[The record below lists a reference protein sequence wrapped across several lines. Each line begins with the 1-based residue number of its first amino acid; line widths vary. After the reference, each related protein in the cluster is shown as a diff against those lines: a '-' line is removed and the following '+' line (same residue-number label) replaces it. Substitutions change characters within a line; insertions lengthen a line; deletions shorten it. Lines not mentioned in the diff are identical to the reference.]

1 LLRGADG
8 APGRRRDRTNI
19 PFREAARRART
30 VVGAMRLGL
39 ASPVT
44 VPSAEPCAHAR
55 LRVAHRDLLSQ
66 AKSAVQTIR
75 HEMRWRLARGTR
87 PGMTALGIA
96 VVQALRSWRRGLGD
110 LRARIRF
117 PWRIEAFWVRFVHNR
132 SFVILSGAK
141 LEPMVHLPPLAGR
154 LGCIA
159 NGLGLAG
166 AGRAAGHQRPPVAA
180 PGNTAGGKVQRVGGV
195 SVLANQESVT

>member
-1 LLRGADG
+1 MPTQEIGRAPPLGAAGLSRGADG
-8 APGRRRDRTNI
+8 APGRRRDRTKI

-39 ASPVT
+39 VSPVT

-75 HEMRWRLARGTR
+75 HEIRWRLARGTR

-96 VVQALRSWRRGLGD
+96 V
-110 LRARIRF
+110 
-117 PWRIEAFWVRFVHNR
+117 
-132 SFVILSGAK
+132 
-141 LEPMVHLPPLAGR
+141 
-154 LGCIA
+154 
-159 NGLGLAG
+159 
-166 AGRAAGHQRPPVAA
+166 
-180 PGNTAGGKVQRVGGV
+180 
-195 SVLANQESVT
+195 